1 MPNSLELMTEKF
13 EMLPEVA
20 KEAIRLFD
28 YDKYM
33 KEIHKKHH
41 LHIDQSYALEQAI
54 AMVIFGEIRPQ
65 SLIEKIKEEL
75 RFDEEKA
82 KEIAFDVNSMILI
95 PIQGIMKHMQTEDS
109 AV

>member
-1 MPNSLELMTEKF
+1 
-13 EMLPEVA
+13 
-20 KEAIRLFD
+20 
-28 YDKYM
+28 M

-65 SLIEKIKEEL
+65 SLIEKIMTDL

-82 KEIAFDVNSMILI
+82 REIAFDANSMILR
-95 PIQGIMKHMQTEDS
+95 PIQELMKKVQTEDMEDLI
-109 AV
+109 V